1 MIKRIWPTHLKKCP
15 LHLYHEFFIVVLGVW
30 EMVVKNETQILRKR
44 LPTRINQIKVIFHM
58 NKILMGNKQPIN
70 RLAQKASVNGDQKN
84 TCLLTS
90 NGQRKD
96 FTCLVH
102 LKHNSQY
109 LIYSKV
115 FSFLAK

>member
-1 MIKRIWPTHLKKCP
+1 
-15 LHLYHEFFIVVLGVW
+15 
-30 EMVVKNETQILRKR
+30 
-44 LPTRINQIKVIFHM
+44 
-58 NKILMGNKQPIN
+58 MGNKQPIN

-115 FSFLAK
+115 FLFSSKIEIQHIGNFPKSAIDLSRHTIKTFYLHHNICSPSSKEEIERK